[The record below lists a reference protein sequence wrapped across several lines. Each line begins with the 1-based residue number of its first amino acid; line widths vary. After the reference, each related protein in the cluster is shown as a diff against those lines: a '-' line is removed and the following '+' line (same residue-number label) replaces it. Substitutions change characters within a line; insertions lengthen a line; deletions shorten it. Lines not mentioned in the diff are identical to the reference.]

1 LIASNGLPA
10 LKEPEL
16 WSDEFKEF
24 LKLCITEDPLKRP
37 DADTLLQHP
46 FLTQVATT
54 KEMIE
59 LIEETRNAEMML
71 QEDEIKNLQVEE

>member
-1 LIASNGLPA
+1 MIASNGLPA
-10 LKEPEL
+10 LKEEG

-24 LKLCITEDPLKRP
+24 LKLCTTDDPNKRP

-46 FLTQVATT
+46 FLTYVATT

-59 LIEETRNAEMML
+59 LIEETRTLESQLQAEEVDDL
-71 QEDEIKNLQVEE
+71 QIK